1 MTLEEYKRL
10 YKHFMGK
17 LTHDGKPKEI
27 QLVDA
32 ERMIDKAREGYGV
45 DITVEEKVQEL
56 QPKETKS
63 KSKK

>member
-1 MTLEEYKRL
+1 MSLEEYKRL

-32 ERMIDKAREGYGV
+32 ERMIDKARDGYGV
-45 DITVEEKVQEL
+45 DITVEET
-56 QPKETKS
+56 PKETKS